1 MAYKFSV
8 GAYRHSGSLVAEEGL
23 TVDAGGLT
31 VTGDVQLDAG
41 VIGNAELANSSVMF
55 NGVTVALGATGS
67 FGTDAVTE
75 GSGNLYYTD
84 ARVHDALSA
93 GAGVTYDNAGE
104 FSISAGAITN
114 DMLSGS
120 IASSKLAELNAFDTG
135 DLAEGSNLYYTDARV
150 HAAVSAGDGLTY
162 DAAGQFAVTSSIAGS
177 GLAWN
182 AGVLSVDTAEIAA
195 GLSGSVE
202 AIVGAFIEGS
212 DFVTFDDVS
221 GTIGV
226 SAAAFTASADAAF
239 DTRLATK
246 DTGDLAEGANLYYT
260 DARARA
266 AVSAVDASGDGSFA
280 YDSSTG
286 VFTYTGPSAAEVRA
300 HFSAVDTNSI
310 DMVYNSASGTIEG
323 VLKLSG
329 SALEVTANGLRI
341 AAAAA
346 GAGLGWNADG
356 TLALLVTGAMAI
368 KNDRVALSSSIAAG
382 GLTAIADVSG
392 AVSQLAIAPLGVT
405 NAMLSGGIENAKLVN
420 NSLTV
425 VAGDALS
432 GGGIVAL
439 GSSITLDVEVNGD
452 ALEITGDQIALK
464 SQIAGA
470 REFTGNVT
478 IGGDLTVNGTTT
490 YINTTEL
497 VVEDALVKIAS
508 GSAAFAADQGF
519 QLGDYATLKTA
530 AAVADVGNALSS
542 SLPLV
547 APSMKAATFYGNLE
561 GAMLLG
567 METKSAN
574 ATISKNVTRASANI
588 TLTLPS
594 APVTGQEH
602 RIKCVGAAD
611 NVVVEAQAGGTID
624 GAASIVLES
633 PSAAV
638 SLVWDGSA
646 WMVF

>member
-8 GAYRHSGSLVAEEGL
+8 GAYRHSGSLVTQEGL

-31 VTGDVQLDAG
+31 VTGDVDLDNG

-425 VAGDALS
+425 VAGEALS